1 VLSIIFLI
9 SDERFSQLY
18 GFIGDI
24 LNLPQINWNF
34 LSFFSIIA
42 VIGVFAG
49 IHLNRFLD
57 GEKLKKVFGYF
68 VLAMAMVIII
78 KELFI

>member
-18 GFIGDI
+18 GFNVDI

-42 VIGVFAG
+42 VISVFAG